1 MKTSFRIICWIV
13 TAVLMVFHSCIIYG
27 QDSLNAPS
35 RLPLDLLF
43 KHVDKRSIGEVLDFS
58 VSITDRISEQM
69 SSQAPAT
76 ISIITEEQIALRGY
90 QSLLDVLRDVHSVKI
105 DYGVDPRWM
114 NDVSLRGIRGMN
126 NFIILLDGV
135 RISSPTNEII
145 PIMENYPIH
154 FAKQIEIVFGPAS
167 ALYGADAFS
176 GVINIVSKTPPE
188 IINTEFSIYGG
199 MYNTIT
205 GNILMS
211 ESFGKAIDL
220 TIAGQYFYDQQPQL
234 SKYYPEEY
242 EDGLQSL
249 QSGTFN
255 TALGAITPLVPVS
268 PEESQTPLSTYGIM
282 AQLSVKDFSFTY
294 FGNRSVNPSIMAN
307 SPENAV
313 YNQGA
318 FFGHSVNTMSGVYQ
332 KELGSVNLSSYAIG
346 SYYKLDPESNFRNA
360 FTALNSAYL
369 YSRGWMWKGEQLV
382 SWKPNQKISLT
393 TGITFEKFFSI
404 PRGHDL
410 QYPVLSK
417 DPPPVP
423 IVNSIAENNPEGI
436 EVELPRIRFD
446 NFGVLSQLRYDP
458 SSSLSLT
465 LGARYDNNTR
475 FAGTFNPRLGIVWQ
489 TAKNITLKALI
500 GTAFLAPSPQAAFDQ
515 FGTFSTEDEGL
526 TYRSSFF
533 RLPNPD
539 LGPKKIQTGELSLTT
554 NLFKDVRIQLN
565 TFYSRIDG
573 LFSFVPDKGNTDRYD
588 GTFRGWPVDFI
599 EVTINQGNQ
608 VNFGGSLVVD
618 YIKQLSQRSKISTYL
633 SLSVVD
639 GHLAPEQE
647 GIGRAELPSIT
658 PLILK
663 FGGDF
668 IYRRFSISP
677 RFIITGRQLTF
688 SPKLDD
694 PTKRQKLDGYSL
706 VNIDVNYRL
715 LNRLVLHMGIENLLD
730 IRYRNVNLGA
740 APDGA
745 FDGAAQLEFANGA
758 PQNPIR
764 IIGGINFKI

>member
-1 MKTSFRIICWIV
+1 MKTSRRIVCWIA
-13 TAVLMVFHSCIIYG
+13 TAVLMVFHSYRVEG
-27 QDSLNAPS
+27 QDRLNVPT
-35 RLPLDLLF
+35 RLPVDFLL
-43 KHVDKRSIGEVLDFS
+43 KNTESRSISEVMDFS
-58 VSITDRISEQM
+58 VSITDRISDQM

-90 QSLLDVLRDVHSVKI
+90 QSLLDVLMDVHSVKI

-126 NFIILLDGV
+126 NFIILLDGI

-145 PIMENYPIH
+145 PIMENYPVH

-176 GVINIVSKTPPE
+176 GVINIVSKPPSE
-188 IINTEFSIYGG
+188 IINTEVSIYGG
-199 MYNTIT
+199 MYNTLT
-205 GNILMS
+205 GNVLMTQN
-211 ESFGKAIDL
+211 FGKDIDL
-220 TIAGQYFYDQQPQL
+220 TLAGQYFYDQQPQL
-234 SKYYPEEY
+234 SKYYSEEY

-255 TALGAITPLVPVS
+255 TALGSITPLVPVS
-268 PEESQTPLSTYGIM
+268 PEESQTPLSAYGIM
-282 AQLSVKDFSFTY
+282 AQLGVKDFSFTY

-307 SPENAV
+307 NPKNAV

-332 KELGSVNLSSYAIG
+332 KELGSVNLSSYVIG
-346 SYYKLDPESNFRNA
+346 SYYKLDPGSNFRNA
-360 FTALNSAYL
+360 FTGLNSAYL

-382 SWKPNQKISLT
+382 SWKPNPKVSLT
-393 TGITFEKFFSI
+393 TGATFEKFFSI

-436 EVELPRIRFD
+436 EVELPRIRFN
-446 NFGVLSQLRYDP
+446 NFGVLSQLRYNP
-458 SSSLSLT
+458 SSNLSIT
-465 LGARYDNNTR
+465 MGARYDNNTR
-475 FAGTFNPRLGIVWQ
+475 FGGTFNPRFGIVWQ
-489 TAKNITLKALI
+489 VASNITLKALI
-500 GTAFLAPSPQAAFDQ
+500 GTAFLAPSAQAAFDQ
-515 FGTFSTEDEGL
+515 FGTFFTEDEGL

-539 LGPKKIQTGELSLTT
+539 LGAQKIQTRELSLTT
-554 NLFKDVRIQLN
+554 NLFKAVRIQLN
-565 TFYSRIDG
+565 SFYSRIDG
-573 LFSFVPDKGNTDRYD
+573 LFSFVPDEGNTERYD

-633 SLSVVD
+633 SLSIVD
-639 GHLAPEQE
+639 GHLDPEQK
-647 GIGRAELPSIT
+647 GVGRAELPSIT
-658 PLILK
+658 PLMLK

-688 SPKLDD
+688 SPKLVD
-694 PTKRQKLDGYSL
+694 PSERQKLDGYSL
-706 VNIDVNYRL
+706 VNINMNYRL
-715 LNRLVLHMGIENLLD
+715 LNRLVIHLGIENILD
-730 IRYRNVNLGA
+730 VRYRNVNLGA

-764 IIGGINFKI
+764 IIGGINFKL